1 MASLIDTLIDVLDK
15 ENTEYEGLL
24 ELSESKTSA
33 IVRGNVTELQ
43 DMLGREQKYI
53 DSINKLDAVREECVK
68 DICNV
73 LNLSPDG
80 MKIDVIIDMISK
92 QPKEHDALEAV
103 HLKLK
108 RTLNTL
114 MRINE
119 NNKELLKESMEMID
133 FELNLA
139 RNAMV
144 APQTGNYSKGAYEQ
158 TDMSA
163 VGSFDAMQ

>member
-1 MASLIDTLIDVLDK
+1 
-15 ENTEYEGLL
+15 
-24 ELSESKTSA
+24 
-33 IVRGNVTELQ
+33 
-43 DMLGREQKYI
+43 ML
-53 DSINKLDAVREECVK
+53 
-68 DICNV
+68 
-73 LNLSPDG
+73 
-80 MKIDVIIDMISK
+80 SK
-92 QPKEHDALEAV
+92 QPKEHDDLEAV

-163 VGSFDAMQ
+163 VGSFDAKQ

>member
-73 LNLSPDG
+73 LNLSLDG
-80 MKIDVIIDMISK
+80 MKIDVIIDMLSK
-92 QPKEHDALEAV
+92 QPKEHDDLEAV

-163 VGSFDAMQ
+163 VGSFDAKQ